1 VRKFVDRWLWQL
13 VVGLGVLALAGV
25 SVGIASM
32 VVASSAR
39 DDAEDLRV
47 ALAASGGDVE
57 RLREAVRDFVGEA
70 QALQDQLT
78 GAGPVMS
85 QALAE
90 AVAGLETFSTS
101 TIELDV
107 AIRDTVSVDTT
118 FEIDRTLR
126 VPTELIVPV
135 DETIETTILVDTP
148 VGLDIPVDV
157 RVPLKVDLP
166 VALTVTIPIKETIPI
181 EIDVPIELDVPVKLD
196 VGSTELGTLTDA
208 LAGGL
213 GSLEVLLSAL
223 DG

>member
-1 VRKFVDRWLWQL
+1 MRKFVDRWLWQL

-25 SVGIASM
+25 SVGIVSM

-39 DDAEDLRV
+39 DDAEELRV
-47 ALAASGGDVE
+47 ALAASEGDVE

-78 GAGPVMS
+78 GAGPAMS

-101 TIELDV
+101 TIEFDV

-118 FEIDRTLR
+118 F
-126 VPTELIVPV
+126 
-135 DETIETTILVDTP
+135 ETTILVDTP

-181 EIDVPIELDVPVKLD
+181 EVDVPIEFDVPVKLD

-213 GSLEVLLSAL
+213 ESLEVLLSAL